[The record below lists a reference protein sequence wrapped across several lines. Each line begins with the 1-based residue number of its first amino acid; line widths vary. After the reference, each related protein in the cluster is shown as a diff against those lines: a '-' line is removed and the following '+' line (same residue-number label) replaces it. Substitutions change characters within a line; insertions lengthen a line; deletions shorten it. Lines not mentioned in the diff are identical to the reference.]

1 VESGLFG
8 VFLFVAVFQVLD
20 ELDVPVDE
28 GEVVAALVENTAGV
42 IMEVR
47 ILVLERASRI
57 SFS

>member
-1 VESGLFG
+1 
-8 VFLFVAVFQVLD
+8 VAVFQVLD

-28 GEVVAALVENTAGV
+28 DEVVAALVENTAGV